1 MVRKPLITQ
10 GYSLAEEVANSIS
23 HGIGLV
29 FGIVGLVLLLVQ
41 AVDTNASATAITSYS
56 LYGGSMIMLFLAST
70 LYHAIPHQRAK
81 QWLKKFDH
89 CAIYLLIAGT
99 YTPFLLVGL
108 NSPLAKGLMIVIWS
122 LALLGIL
129 FKLTIAHRFKILSLV
144 TYLTMGWLSLIVVY
158 QLAVKLAVGGVTL
171 LAVGGVVYSLGV
183 IFYVCKRIPY
193 NHAIWHG
200 FVLGGS
206 VCHFPGDLS
215 VRRPILIKLPRW
227 RCAYRGYGYL
237 RPGNPTVALRL
248 PWLRYLQSSSPA
260 KARAPQAGSH
270 NALLRVFQRIGQ
282 RFDAQASGIV
292 AHAEDAVRL
301 HIVIHHHLHQQL
313 AIIQLNRRKY
323 RPGAAPVVAHFQLQI
338 FPRFRHPAGGP

>member
-1 MVRKPLITQ
+1 MVQKPLIKQ
-10 GYSLAEEVANSIS
+10 GYSLAEEIANSVS

-41 AVDTNASATAITSYS
+41 AVDLNASATAITSYS
-56 LYGGSMIMLFLAST
+56 LYGGSMILLFLAST

-81 QWLKKFDH
+81 MWLKKFDH

-108 NSPLAKGLMIVIWS
+108 DSPLARGLMIVIWS

-144 TYLTMGWLSLIVVY
+144 IYEM
-158 QLAVKLAVGGVTL
+158 AVKLAAGSVTL

-206 VCHFPGDLS
+206 VCHF
-215 VRRPILIKLPRW
+215 
-227 RCAYRGYGYL
+227 
-237 RPGNPTVALRL
+237 
-248 PWLRYLQSSSPA
+248 
-260 KARAPQAGSH
+260 
-270 NALLRVFQRIGQ
+270 
-282 RFDAQASGIV
+282 
-292 AHAEDAVRL
+292 
-301 HIVIHHHLHQQL
+301 L
-313 AIIQLNRRKY
+313 AIYLYVGQH
-323 RPGAAPVVAHFQLQI
+323 A
-338 FPRFRHPAGGP
+338 